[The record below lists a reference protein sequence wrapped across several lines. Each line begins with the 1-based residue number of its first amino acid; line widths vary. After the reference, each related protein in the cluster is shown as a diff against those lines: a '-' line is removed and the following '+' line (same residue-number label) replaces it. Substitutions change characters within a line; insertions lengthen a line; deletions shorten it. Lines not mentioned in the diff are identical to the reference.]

1 MRSFGWGG
9 QQQAGIGGCLVHRR
23 SGHGAGTACAKGRRE
38 PKRPA
43 LRRES
48 PMNRSLLTLALTGC
62 RAALAAA
69 VKADG
74 YIDPLGWDRATVHD

>member
-1 MRSFGWGG
+1 
-9 QQQAGIGGCLVHRR
+9 
-23 SGHGAGTACAKGRRE
+23 
-38 PKRPA
+38 
-43 LRRES
+43 
-48 PMNRSLLTLALTGC
+48 MNRSLLTLALTGC